1 MLACGGVD
9 ALVLEDETG
18 YGDVIQDVRLDDF
31 SNIFGLHLAVPHCF
45 GIDDHRGPMLTLIEA
60 AGFVGAYRALQTTI
74 GKCGLEELLQVASGT
89 LRATSAGAPRL
100 TLVRTDEDVLSKFR
114 HVRIVSMEWI
124 CPLRDRRE
132 RSRVAGCSARSKHLK
147 TNLFVDHRDR
157 ILPSGNHAGAA
168 KFVYAS

>member
-89 LRATSAGAPRL
+89 LRATSALPGSRWF
-100 TLVRTDEDVLSKFR
+100 VQMKMCFR
-114 HVRIVSMEWI
+114 NFAMCVSYQWN
-124 CPLRDRRE
+124 
-132 RSRVAGCSARSKHLK
+132 G
-147 TNLFVDHRDR
+147 FV
-157 ILPSGNHAGAA
+157 P
-168 KFVYAS
+168 